1 MRICFTNFSDLDE
14 PTTLNA
20 FHLAEGLAERGH
32 EVTMLLPRTGQHR
45 FIEGSQKVRLEY
57 FPVISSP
64 REVKILS
71 QSLVQSV
78 RAISQQFEVI
88 QAFKPLP
95 QSAIP
100 AIVAG
105 WLRGQIKVLYWDDYE
120 AFGQLLNPKS
130 NPLYAYLIGLMERKL
145 VERFDGVLC
154 VSPFLASLAS
164 QMSRRVLLVPNG
176 FDPRVFSKASG
187 EKIRK
192 KFGIQGNLIV
202 YTGGLKPWADIDLL
216 IRAMLH
222 VIEKVPDTSLLIV
235 GEGEARQELLDLTI
249 QLNLQRR
256 VIFAGGVP
264 HADVPHYLAAA
275 DVLALPLRDNTFNKA
290 RFPNRIAEYMASGKP
305 IVTNKVGIAA
315 ELFRNNYNAIVVDS
329 DNPRSFADGILE
341 LLRDEKKARR
351 LGTRAKEYSWQNLT
365 WVKIAEKV
373 ENFYFELLGQRSD

>member
-20 FHLAEGLAERGH
+20 FHLAEELAERGH

-57 FPVISSP
+57 FPAIGFP

-78 RAISQQFEVI
+78 RAISQQFEII

-105 WLRGQIKVLYWDDYE
+105 WLRGRIKVLYWDDYE

-164 QMSRRVLLVPNG
+164 QISRRVLLIPNG
-176 FDPRVFSKASG
+176 FDPRVFSKANG
-187 EKIRK
+187 GKIRK
-192 KFGIQGNLIV
+192 RFGIRGNLIV

-216 IRAMLH
+216 IKAMPH
-222 VIEKVPDTSLLIV
+222 VIEKVPNTSLLIV
-235 GEGEARQELLDLTI
+235 GEGEARQELLNLTMR
-249 QLNLQRR
+249 LNLQKK
-256 VIFAGGVP
+256 VIFAGGVL
-264 HADVPHYLAAA
+264 HTDVPHYLAAA
-275 DVLALPLRDNTFNKA
+275 DVLALPLRNNIFNKA

-315 ELFRNNYNAIVVDS
+315 ELFRDGYNSVVVDS
-329 DNPRSFADGILE
+329 EDPREFAEGIRKV
-341 LLRDEKKARR
+341 LRERKRARR
-351 LGTRAKEYSWQNLT
+351 LGVRAKEYAWKNLT
-365 WVKIAEKV
+365 WGKIVEKV
-373 ENFYFELLGQRSD
+373 ERFYLELLDKAS